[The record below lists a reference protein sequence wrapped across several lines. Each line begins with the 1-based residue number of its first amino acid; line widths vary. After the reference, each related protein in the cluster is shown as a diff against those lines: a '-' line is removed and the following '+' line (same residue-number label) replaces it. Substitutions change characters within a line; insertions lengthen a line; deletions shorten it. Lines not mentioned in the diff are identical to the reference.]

1 MRATAVATAGTARVA
16 ATPPPHHRRRHAAA
30 QDRDP
35 RRARVRDGVE
45 EPRGPRRAV
54 ENIDIARIFEEI
66 ADLLE
71 IQGEN
76 QFRVRAYR
84 TAARTID
91 TLGVPA
97 ASLAAEGRLDELPG
111 IASDL
116 AGKICT
122 ILQTGTLPLLQ
133 ELTAKTPESLVQM
146 LKIPGLGPKRAKQI
160 YDTLGITTL
169 QALETAAKT
178 GKLRELPGIKS
189 TIEHKI
195 LQGLADLRGHSGRW
209 RLADA
214 DAYVHPL
221 VAYMTA
227 SPAVAHLEVA
237 GSYRRRKDTV
247 GDIDILVASSRP
259 AAVVKQF
266 TSYARVT
273 QIRAEGPTRSAVVLD
288 CGLQVDLRVIP
299 AVSFGSALHYFTG
312 SKPHNIAIRA
322 LGLKRGLKINEYGV
336 FRGTRRIGGR
346 TEEQVFDA
354 VGLPWIAPELRE
366 ARGEIEAARRGR
378 LPALIELS
386 DIRGD
391 LQVHTS
397 ATDGVNDL
405 AEMVEA
411 ARKRGYEYLAITD
424 HTKAV
429 RVAGGLTRGAF
440 HQQFKAIERVQKKCS
455 SITILKGAEVDI
467 LDDGTLD
474 LDDATLA
481 ELDVVIVAVH
491 SKFNL
496 SRPAMTRR
504 IIRALKHPHVQILA
518 HPTGRLIG
526 QREPYQLDFDEILKA
541 AAEYGVAL
549 EINAQ
554 PERLDLDDVQARA
567 AQEAGVALVISTD
580 AHRIEEL
587 NCMRYGVDQ
596 ARRAWCEARHILNTR
611 PLAGLQQALR
621 R

>member
-1 MRATAVATAGTARVA
+1 VGKAATARVA
-16 ATPPPHHRRRHAAA
+16 PSAPT
-30 QDRDP
+30 
-35 RRARVRDGVE
+35 
-45 EPRGPRRAV
+45 PRRAV

-84 TAARTID
+84 TAARTIG
-91 TLGVPA
+91 TLAVPVTTVA
-97 ASLAAEGRLDELPG
+97 CEGRLDELPG
-111 IASDL
+111 IGSDL
-116 AGKICT
+116 ADKICT
-122 ILQTGTLPLLQ
+122 ILKTGTLPLLR
-133 ELTAKTPESLVQM
+133 ELAAKTPESLVQM
-146 LKIPGLGPKRAKQI
+146 LRIPGLGPKRAKQI

-169 QALETAAKT
+169 YALETAAKS
-178 GKLRELPGIKS
+178 GKLRELPGIKN

-195 LQGLADLRGHSGRW
+195 LQGLADLRGRSGRW

-214 DAYVHPL
+214 DAYVQPFLSHL
-221 VAYMTA
+221 RA
-227 SPAVAHLEVA
+227 SPAVAQLEVA

-266 TSYARVT
+266 TSYPRVKEV
-273 QIRAEGPTRSAVVLD
+273 QAEGGTRSAVVLD
-288 CGLQVDLRVIP
+288 CGLQVDLRVVP

-346 TEEQVFDA
+346 TEEQVFEA
-354 VGLPWIAPELRE
+354 VGLPMIPPELRE
-366 ARGEIEAARRGR
+366 ARGEIEAARAAR
-378 LPALIELS
+378 LPRLIELS

-397 ATDGVNDL
+397 ATDGVNTL
-405 AEMVEA
+405 SEMVEA
-411 ARKRGYEYLAITD
+411 ACQRRYEYLAITD

-429 RVAGGLTRGAF
+429 RITGGLTRGAF
-440 HQQFKAIERVQKKCS
+440 HRQFKAIERLQKKCPA
-455 SITILKGAEVDI
+455 ITILKGAEVDI
-467 LDDGTLD
+467 LEDGSLD
-474 LDDATLA
+474 LDEATLA
-481 ELDVVIVAVH
+481 ELDVVIIAVH

-496 SRPAMTRR
+496 SRAAMTKR
-504 IIRALKHPHVQILA
+504 IVRALRHPHVQILA

-526 QREPYQLDFDEILKA
+526 TREPYQADFDQILKA
-541 AAEYGVAL
+541 AADHGVAL

-554 PERLDLDDVQARA
+554 PERLDVDDGQARA
-567 AQEAGVALVISTD
+567 AHDAGVPLVINTD

-587 NCMRYGVDQ
+587 VYMRYGVDQ
-596 ARRAWCEARHILNTR
+596 ARRGWCEARHVLNTR
-611 PLAGLQQALR
+611 SLAELRKALR

>member
-1 MRATAVATAGTARVA
+1 
-16 ATPPPHHRRRHAAA
+16 
-30 QDRDP
+30 
-35 RRARVRDGVE
+35 
-45 EPRGPRRAV
+45 V

-71 IQGEN
+71 IQGGN

-84 TAARTID
+84 TAARTIG
-91 TLGVPA
+91 TLAVR
-97 ASLAAEGRLDELPG
+97 ASALASEGRLDELPG
-111 IASDL
+111 IGSDL
-116 AGKICT
+116 AGKIRT
-122 ILQTGTLPLLQ
+122 ILKTGTLPLLQ
-133 ELTAKTPESLVQM
+133 ELAAKTPESLVQM

-160 YDTLGITTL
+160 YDRLGITTL
-169 QALETAAKT
+169 DALEAAAKI
-178 GKLRELPGIKS
+178 GRLRELPGIKE
-189 TIEHKI
+189 TVEHKI

-214 DAYVHPL
+214 DAYVQPL
-221 VAYMTA
+221 LSHLRAD
-227 SPAVAHLEVA
+227 SAVAQLEVA

-247 GDIDILVASSRP
+247 GDIDILVASPRP
-259 AAVVKQF
+259 GAVVKQF
-266 TSYARVT
+266 TSYPRVREV
-273 QIRAEGPTRSAVVLD
+273 RAEGPTRSAVVLD

-299 AVSFGSALHYFTG
+299 AASFGSALHYFTG

-346 TEEQVFDA
+346 TEEQVFGA
-354 VGLPWIAPELRE
+354 VGLPMIPPELRE
-366 ARGEIEAARRGR
+366 ARGEIEAAREGR
-378 LPALIELS
+378 LPRLIELS

-391 LQVHTS
+391 LQVHTN
-397 ATDGVNDL
+397 ATDGVHEL

-411 ARKRGYEYLAITD
+411 ARRRGYEYIAITD

-429 RVAGGLTRGAF
+429 RVAGGLTRGGL
-440 HQQFKAIERVQKKCS
+440 HRQFKAVERLQKKCS
-455 SITILKGAEVDI
+455 GITILKGAEVDI
-467 LDDGTLD
+467 LGTGELD

-491 SKFNL
+491 SKLNL
-496 SRPAMTRR
+496 SRAAMTKR
-504 IIRALKHPHVQILA
+504 IVRALRHPHVQILA

-526 QREPYQLDFDEILKA
+526 TREPYQVDFDEVLKA
-541 AAEYGVAL
+541 AADHGVAL

-554 PERLDLDDVQARA
+554 PERLDLDDIQARA
-567 AQEAGVALVISTD
+567 AHEAGVPLVISTD

-587 NCMRYGVDQ
+587 NYMRHGVDQ
-596 ARRAWCEARHILNTR
+596 ARRAWSEARHVLNTL
-611 PLAGLQQALR
+611 PLTELRKTLR

>member
-1 MRATAVATAGTARVA
+1 MARAATARVH
-16 ATPPPHHRRRHAAA
+16 TPPAA
-30 QDRDP
+30 QA
-35 RRARVRDGVE
+35 RRGH
-45 EPRGPRRAV
+45 AV

-76 QFRVRAYR
+76 QFRIRAYR
-84 TAARTID
+84 TAARTIE
-91 TLGVPA
+91 TLAVPA
-97 ASLAAEGRLDELPG
+97 ASLASEGRLDELPG
-111 IASDL
+111 IGSDL
-116 AGKICT
+116 AGKIST
-122 ILQTGTLPLLQ
+122 ILETGTLPLLQ

-146 LKIPGLGPKRAKQI
+146 LRIPGLGPKRAKQI

-169 QALETAAKT
+169 DALEAAAKT
-178 GKLRELPGIKS
+178 GRLRGLPGIKE

-214 DAYVHPL
+214 DAYLQPL
-221 VAYMTA
+221 LTYLKAD
-227 SPAVAHLEVA
+227 PAFARLEVA

-259 AAVVKQF
+259 GVAVKRF
-266 TSYARVT
+266 TSYPRVKQVT
-273 QIRAEGPTRSAVVLD
+273 AEGPTRSAVVLD

-299 AVSFGSALHYFTG
+299 GVSFGSALHYFTG

-322 LGLKRGLKINEYGV
+322 LGVKRGLKINEYGV
-336 FRGTRRIGGR
+336 FHGTRRIGGR
-346 TEEQVFDA
+346 TEEQVFEA
-354 VGLPWIAPELRE
+354 VGLPLIPPELRE
-366 ARGEIEAARRGR
+366 ARGEIEAARECR
-378 LPALIELS
+378 LPRLIELS

-391 LQVHTS
+391 LQVHTN
-397 ATDGVNDL
+397 ATDGVHEL
-405 AEMVEA
+405 AEMVDA
-411 ARKRGYEYLAITD
+411 ARRRGYEYIAITD

-440 HQQFKAIERVQKKCS
+440 HRQFKAIERLQKRCS
-455 SITILKGAEVDI
+455 GITILKGAEVDI
-467 LDDGTLD
+467 LDNGDLD

-481 ELDVVIVAVH
+481 ELDVVVVAVH
-491 SKFNL
+491 SKFTI
-496 SRPAMTRR
+496 SRTAMTKR
-504 IIRALKHPHVQILA
+504 IIRALRHSHVQILA

-526 QREPYQLDFDEILKA
+526 KREPYQVDFDQILKA
-541 AAEYGVAL
+541 AADHGVAL

-554 PERLDLDDVQARA
+554 PERLDLDDAQARA
-567 AQEAGVALVISTD
+567 AHDAGVSLVISTD

-587 NCMRYGVDQ
+587 SYMRYGVDR
-596 ARRAWCEARHILNTR
+596 ARRGWCEATHVLNTH
-611 PLAGLQQALR
+611 PLAELRKALR

>member
-1 MRATAVATAGTARVA
+1 MRDEEAVAKAATARVA
-16 ATPPPHHRRRHAAA
+16 IPPAL
-30 QDRDP
+30 P
-35 RRARVRDGVE
+35 RRT
-45 EPRGPRRAV
+45 V
-54 ENIDIARIFEEI
+54 ENIDIARIFEEV

-84 TAARTID
+84 TAARTIGA
-91 TLGVPA
+91 LAVPA
-97 ASLAAEGRLDELPG
+97 ASLASAGELDELPG
-111 IASDL
+111 IGSDL

-122 ILQTGTLPLLQ
+122 ILETGTLPLLK

-169 QALETAAKT
+169 DALEAAAKT
-178 GKLRELPGIKS
+178 GRLRELPGIKD

-214 DAYVHPL
+214 DAYVQPL
-221 VAYMTA
+221 LAHLKA
-227 SPAVAHLEVA
+227 SAAVAQLEIA
-237 GSYRRRKDTV
+237 GSFRRRKDTV

-259 AAVVKQF
+259 GAVVEQF
-266 TSYARVT
+266 TSYPRVKEV
-273 QIRAEGPTRSAVVLD
+273 QAEGSTRSAVVLD
-288 CGLQVDLRVIP
+288 CGLQVDLRVVP

-312 SKPHNIAIRA
+312 SKPHSIAIRA

-346 TEEQVFDA
+346 TEEHVFRA
-354 VGLPWIAPELRE
+354 VGLSLIPPELRE
-366 ARGEIEAARRGR
+366 ARGEIEAARENR
-378 LPALIELS
+378 LPHLIELT

-391 LQVHTS
+391 LQVHTN
-397 ATDGVNDL
+397 ATDGVHEL
-405 AEMVEA
+405 AEMVAA
-411 ARKRGYEYLAITD
+411 ARRRGYEYVAITD

-429 RVAGGLTRGAF
+429 RVARGLTRGAF
-440 HQQFKAIERVQKKCS
+440 HRQFKAIDRLQKQCS
-455 SITILKGAEVDI
+455 GITILKGAEVDI
-467 LDDGTLD
+467 LENGELD

-496 SRPAMTRR
+496 SRAAMTKR
-504 IIRALKHPHVQILA
+504 ITRALRHPHVQILG

-526 QREPYQLDFDEILKA
+526 SREPYQVDFDQILKA
-541 AAEYGVAL
+541 AGDHCVAL

-554 PERLDLDDVQARA
+554 PERLDLDDGQARA
-567 AQEAGVALVISTD
+567 AHEAGVPLVVSTD

-587 NCMRYGVDQ
+587 AYMRYGVDQ
-596 ARRAWCEARHILNTR
+596 ARRGWCEARHVLNAL
-611 PLAGLQQALR
+611 PLAELRRALR

>member
-1 MRATAVATAGTARVA
+1 MATAGTARVA
-16 ATPPPHHRRRHAAA
+16 TTPAPHHRRSHPGARH
-30 QDRDP
+30 
-35 RRARVRDGVE
+35 
-45 EPRGPRRAV
+45 RGPRRSV
-54 ENIDIARIFEEI
+54 ENIDIARLFEEI

-84 TAARTID
+84 TAARTLG

-97 ASLAAEGRLDELPG
+97 ASVAAEGRLDELPG
-111 IASDL
+111 IGRDL
-116 AGKICT
+116 ADKICT
-122 ILQTGTLPLLQ
+122 ILHTGTLPLLQ

-146 LKIPGLGPKRAKQI
+146 LRIPGLGPKRAKQI

-169 QALETAAKT
+169 EALETAANT

-214 DAYVHPL
+214 DAYVHSL
-221 VAYMTA
+221 VAYLKA
-227 SPAVAHLEVA
+227 SPAVAQLEVA

-273 QIRAEGPTRSAVVLD
+273 QVQAEGPTRSAVVLD
-288 CGLQVDLRVIP
+288 CGLRVDLRVVH
-299 AVSFGSALHYFTG
+299 AVSLGSALHYFTG

-322 LGLKRGLKINEYGV
+322 LGLKRGLKINKYGV

-346 TEEQVFDA
+346 TEEQVFEA

-366 ARGEIEAARRGR
+366 ARGEIEAARSGQ
-378 LPALIELS
+378 LPKLIELS

-411 ARKRGYEYLAITD
+411 ARKRGYEYVAITD

-440 HQQFKAIERVQKKCS
+440 HQQFKAIERLQKKCS

-491 SKFNL
+491 SKFNV
-496 SRPAMTRR
+496 SRPAMTKR

-518 HPTGRLIG
+518 HPTGRIIG
-526 QREPYQLDFDEILKA
+526 QREPYQLDFDEIFKA
-541 AAEYGVAL
+541 ATDYGVAL

-580 AHRIEEL
+580 AHRREEL

-596 ARRAWCEARHILNTR
+596 ARRAWCEAQHILNTR
-611 PLAGLQQALR
+611 PLAGLQKALR

>member
-1 MRATAVATAGTARVA
+1 
-16 ATPPPHHRRRHAAA
+16 
-30 QDRDP
+30 
-35 RRARVRDGVE
+35 VRDGVG
-45 EPRGPRRAV
+45 EPRGSRRSV

-76 QFRVRAYR
+76 PFRVRAYR
-84 TAARTID
+84 TAARTIG

-97 ASLAAEGRLDELPG
+97 ASVAAEGRLDELAG
-111 IASDL
+111 IGRDL
-116 AGKICT
+116 ADKICT
-122 ILQTGTLPLLQ
+122 ILHTGTLPLLQ

-146 LKIPGLGPKRAKQI
+146 LRIPGLGPKRAKQI
-160 YDTLGITTL
+160 YDRLGITTL
-169 QALETAAKT
+169 EALETAART
-178 GKLRELPGIKS
+178 GKLRALPGIKS
-189 TIEHKI
+189 TIEHRI
-195 LQGLADLRGHSGRW
+195 LQGLADLRGHGGRW

-214 DAYVHPL
+214 DAYVNPL
-221 VAYMTA
+221 VAYMKA
-227 SPAVAHLEVA
+227 SPAVAQLEVA

-247 GDIDILVASSRP
+247 GDIDLLVASSRP
-259 AAVVKQF
+259 AAVVKRF
-266 TSYARVT
+266 TSYPRVK
-273 QIRAEGPTRSAVVLD
+273 QVQAEGPTRSAVVLD

-312 SKPHNIAIRA
+312 SKPHNIAIRG
-322 LGLKRGLKINEYGV
+322 LGIKRGLKINEYGV

-354 VGLPWIAPELRE
+354 VGLPWIAPVLRE
-366 ARGEIEAARRGR
+366 ARGEIEAARKGR
-378 LPALIELS
+378 LPKLIELS

-411 ARKRGYEYLAITD
+411 ARARGYEYVAITD

-429 RVAGGLTRGAF
+429 RVAGGLTCGAF
-440 HQQFKAIERVQKKCS
+440 HQQFKAIERLQKKCAG
-455 SITILKGAEVDI
+455 ITILRGAEVDI

-481 ELDVVIVAVH
+481 ELDVVVVAVH

-496 SRPAMTRR
+496 PRPAMTRR
-504 IIRALKHPHVQILA
+504 IVRALAHPHVQILA
-518 HPTGRLIG
+518 HPTGRILG
-526 QREPYQLDFDEILKA
+526 QREPYQADFDEILKA
-541 AAEYGVAL
+541 AADYGVAL

-587 NCMRYGVDQ
+587 TCMRYGVDQ

-611 PLAGLQQALR
+611 PLAGLRQALR

>member
-1 MRATAVATAGTARVA
+1 MATQGAARVA
-16 ATPPPHHRRRHAAA
+16 PTTAPHPRRRHPAA
-30 QDRDP
+30 QGRGP
-35 RRARVRDGVE
+35 RRARVGDAVE
-45 EPRGPRRAV
+45 ESRAPRGPV

-84 TAARTID
+84 TAARTMS

-97 ASLAAEGRLDELPG
+97 ASVAAEGRLDELPG
-111 IASDL
+111 IGTDL
-116 AGKICT
+116 ADKICT
-122 ILQTGTLPLLQ
+122 ILHTGTLPLLQ
-133 ELTAKTPESLVQM
+133 QLTARTPESLVQM
-146 LKIPGLGPKRAKQI
+146 LRIPGLGPKRAKQI

-169 QALETAAKT
+169 EALETAANT

-195 LQGLADLRGHSGRW
+195 LRGLADLRGHSGRW

-214 DAYVHPL
+214 DAYVHSL
-221 VAYMTA
+221 VASMKA
-227 SPAVAHLEVA
+227 SPAVAQLEVA

-266 TSYARVT
+266 TSYPRVK
-273 QIRAEGPTRSAVVLD
+273 QVQAEGPTRSAVVLD
-288 CGLQVDLRVIP
+288 CGLQVDLRVVP

-312 SKPHNIAIRA
+312 AKPHNIAIRA

-336 FRGTRRIGGR
+336 FRRTRRIGGR
-346 TEEQVFDA
+346 TEEQVYEA

-366 ARGEIEAARRGR
+366 ARGEIEAARRGQ
-378 LPALIELS
+378 LPKLLQLS

-411 ARKRGYEYLAITD
+411 ARLRGYEHVAITD

-440 HQQFKAIERVQKKCS
+440 HRQFKAIERLQKKCP
-455 SITILKGAEVDI
+455 SIAILKGAEVDI

-481 ELDVVIVAVH
+481 ELDVAIVAVH
-491 SKFNL
+491 STFNL
-496 SRPAMTRR
+496 SRPAMTKR
-504 IIRALKHPHVQILA
+504 IIRALKHAHVQILA
-518 HPTGRLIG
+518 HPTGRIIG
-526 QREPYQLDFDEILKA
+526 QREGYQFDFDEILKA
-541 AAEYGVAL
+541 AADYGVAL

-580 AHRIEEL
+580 AHRVEEL

-596 ARRAWCEARHILNTR
+596 ARRAWCEARHILNAR
-611 PLAGLQQALR
+611 PLAEMQKVLR

>member
-1 MRATAVATAGTARVA
+1 
-16 ATPPPHHRRRHAAA
+16 
-30 QDRDP
+30 
-35 RRARVRDGVE
+35 
-45 EPRGPRRAV
+45 V

-71 IQGEN
+71 IQGGN

-84 TAARTID
+84 TAARTIG
-91 TLGVPA
+91 TLAVRA
-97 ASLAAEGRLDELPG
+97 AALAFEGRLDELPG
-111 IASDL
+111 IGSDL
-116 AGKICT
+116 AGKIRT
-122 ILQTGTLPLLQ
+122 ILETGTLPLLQ
-133 ELTAKTPESLVQM
+133 ELAAKTPESLVQM

-169 QALETAAKT
+169 DALEAAAKR
-178 GKLRELPGIKS
+178 GRLRELPGIKD

-214 DAYVHPL
+214 DAYVQPL
-221 VAYMTA
+221 LSHLKAH
-227 SPAVAHLEVA
+227 SAVAQLEVA

-259 AAVVKQF
+259 GAVVKQF
-266 TSYARVT
+266 TSYPRVR
-273 QIRAEGPTRSAVVLD
+273 QVQAEGPTRSAVVLD

-299 AVSFGSALHYFTG
+299 AASFGSALHYFTG

-346 TEEQVFDA
+346 TEEQVFNS
-354 VGLPWIAPELRE
+354 VGLPMIPPELRE
-366 ARGEIEAARRGR
+366 ARGEIEAAREDR
-378 LPALIELS
+378 LPRLIELS

-391 LQVHTS
+391 LQIHTN
-397 ATDGVNDL
+397 ATDGVHEL

-411 ARKRGYEYLAITD
+411 ARRRGYEYIAITD

-429 RVAGGLTRGAF
+429 RVAGGLTRGGL
-440 HQQFKAIERVQKKCS
+440 HRQFKAVERLQKKCS
-455 SITILKGAEVDI
+455 GITILKGAEVDI
-467 LDDGTLD
+467 LETGELD

-491 SKFNL
+491 SSFNL
-496 SRPAMTRR
+496 SREAMTKR
-504 IIRALKHPHVQILA
+504 IIRALRHPHVQILA

-526 QREPYQLDFDEILKA
+526 SREPYQVDFDAILKTA
-541 AAEYGVAL
+541 ADYGVAF

-567 AQEAGVALVISTD
+567 AQEAGVSLVISTD

-587 NCMRYGVDQ
+587 NYMRHGVDQ
-596 ARRAWCEARHILNTR
+596 ARRAWSEPRHVLNTL
-611 PLAGLQQALR
+611 PLTELRKTLR